1 MAKFRNKHESA
12 SQKLT
17 DVEVVEIRRRYAE
30 EGLSQGELGREY
42 DVTIQTIGRIVRGE
56 SRTKLKLPERM
67 LTSEEIN
74 AQAAEM
80 FARVQ
85 ARMQAEAATVPI
97 AKEKRA
103 DIQLNQLLSD
113 RARAYGVKEDSE

>member
-1 MAKFRNKHESA
+1 MSKFRNKNESA

-42 DVTIQTIGRIVRGE
+42 NVTIQTIGRIVRGE

-67 LTSEEIN
+67 LTDAELQE
-74 AQAAEM
+74 QAAAS
-80 FARVQ
+80 FAKFQ
-85 ARMQAEAATVPI
+85 AMAAAAPI
-97 AKEKRA
+97 TKEKRA
-103 DIQLNQLLSD
+103 DIQLNKLLSD